1 MKLLKI
7 AAGSLGLLA
16 LLENF
21 RELHDFRVTEYE
33 ITSEKLAGLEGEASV
48 LFLSDL
54 HNHRYGRGNRRLLEA
69 VRRMRPDLILIG
81 GDMVVAK
88 DGHTDQTA
96 LEFVQALPDIAPVY
110 YANGNHEQRL
120 KEHPERYQGSYL
132 KYREKLEA
140 KGVSFL
146 ENRTEEYVL
155 NGVRL
160 FLTGLEIPLEDYTRF
175 YQRKLEMREIEE
187 RIGHRRREGF
197 SVLLAHNPSYM
208 KQYLDWGAD
217 LILSGHYHG
226 GLVRLPGVG
235 AVMSPGFQ
243 LFPPYSGG
251 RYRENGQDIVVSK
264 GLGTHTFHIRLGNPA
279 EAILLRLSGAPP
291 QA

>member
-7 AAGSLGLLA
+7 AAGSLSLLA

-21 RELHDFRVTEYE
+21 RELHGFRVTEYE
-33 ITSEKLAGLEGEASV
+33 ITSERLAGLEGETKV
-48 LFLSDL
+48 MFLSDL

-81 GDMVVAK
+81 GDMIVAK
-88 DGHTDQTA
+88 NGRSDQTA
-96 LEFVQALPDIAPVY
+96 LEFVRALPDIAPVY

-132 KYREKLEA
+132 EYRKKLEA
-140 KGVSFL
+140 CGVAFL

-155 NGVRL
+155 KGARL
-160 FLTGLEIPLEDYTRF
+160 YLTGLEIPLEDYTRF
-175 YQRKLEMREIEE
+175 YQRRLEMREIEA
-187 RIGHRRREGF
+187 RIGHRKREGF
-197 SVLLAHNPSYM
+197 SILLAHNPSYM
-208 KQYLDWGAD
+208 EQYLDWGAD
-217 LILSGHYHG
+217 LILSGHFHG

-235 AVMSPGFQ
+235 AVMSPSFQ

-251 RYRENGQDIVVSK
+251 RYREDGRDIVVSK

-279 EAILLRLSGAPP
+279 EAVLLRLKGI
-291 QA
+291 